1 MFILQNNRDFAY
13 CVLGFTSVILIYYT
27 MWVIL
32 LPFVEEDYLPAVARF
47 SIRDIYKRI
56 YLYQFAYFR
65 FFPPIHLAFCIP
77 VGIGTF
83 ISLLLLSRA
92 FYLVRQDRREE
103 VQRLKSQ

>member
-47 SIRDIYKRI
+47 
-56 YLYQFAYFR
+56 
-65 FFPPIHLAFCIP
+65 FPPIHLAFCIP

-103 VQRLKSQ
+103 VQRLKGQ